1 MYARFGK
8 INVLAQIINH
18 ISPFVKTQDRCDI
31 EKD

>member
-18 ISPFVKTQDRCDI
+18 ISPFVKTHDRCDI